1 MPIIDEDTLRDLMHR
16 STDDLHASSA
26 VTAGIV
32 ADQRRRHQR
41 TRALGFGAAGIAAGL
56 AVALVAFNA
65 GGAHRAPAGP
75 QITLTAAQQTLNH
88 FSSVAARAP
97 QPTGRYVVFTE
108 KQGNLADGTG
118 GYLRTSVIDSV
129 TGDVWTY
136 QKGAGVP
143 AQLPVDRHG
152 SLTEA
157 QYNALPTSPA
167 ALRAALISQANKDRA
182 AAVKGEEEVIKRAG
196 FSAAQKKRINVSNL
210 LLRENSSD
218 KVFDEASMML
228 WNPLVGPALRSG
240 LFKVLAQTPGVVV
253 NKHAEDSSGRAAVEI
268 SRHQTYGPVDEQV
281 FENPAGTSVLE
292 TASTWPKAS
301 EDTGDLYLSIT
312 RTATVPASPYHS

>member
-1 MPIIDEDTLRDLMHR
+1 MPTIDEDTLRDLMHR
-16 STDDLHASSA
+16 STGDLHASPA
-26 VTAGIV
+26 VTTGIV
-32 ADQRRRHQR
+32 ADHRRRHQR
-41 TRALGFGAAGIAAGL
+41 TRALGFGATGIAAGV
-56 AVALVAFNA
+56 AVTLVAVNA
-65 GGAHRAPAGP
+65 GGAHPAPAGP
-75 QITLTAAQQTLNH
+75 RITLTAAQQTLNH

-97 QPTGRYVVFTE
+97 QPKGRYVVFSE

-118 GYLRTSVIDSV
+118 DYLRTSVIDSV

-143 AQLPVDRHG
+143 TEPSVDRHG

-167 ALRAALISQANKDRA
+167 ALRAALISQADKDRA
-182 AAVKGEEEVIKRAG
+182 AAIKAEEEAIKGRG
-196 FSAAQKKRINVSNL
+196 LPAAQKKRINASKLV
-210 LLRENSSD
+210 LRENSSD
-218 KVFDEASMML
+218 KVFDEASLML

-253 NKHAEDSSGRAAVEI
+253 NQHAQDSSGRAAVEI
-268 SRHQTYGPVDEQV
+268 SRHQTYGPVDLQV

-292 TASTWPKAS
+292 TASTWPRAS

-312 RTATVPASPYHS
+312 RTATVPANPYHS